1 MLECVFV
8 KFIDGAAGSGMITTW
23 ERIRCNGSHLRNFAD
38 VGTFIWYSPK
48 SLRIGDVRGVC
59 LGRVVFIGRWRGHD
73 AVVVIQRCDV
83 TAASSAESGP
93 NSSMR
98 ARRVILVDEFDAI
111 SDAEC
116 HDSFRCA
123 CVHHDCVRSTAQLGH
138 CRIHT
143 DQEGVLGVAHQDDRN
158 FFLNPGWHSVNKW

>member
-1 MLECVFV
+1 M
-8 KFIDGAAGSGMITTW
+8 
-23 ERIRCNGSHLRNFAD
+23 
-38 VGTFIWYSPK
+38 
-48 SLRIGDVRGVC
+48 
-59 LGRVVFIGRWRGHD
+59 
-73 AVVVIQRCDV
+73 VVIQRCDV

-143 DQEGVLGVAHQDDRN
+143 DQDGVLGVAHQDDRN
-158 FFLNPGWHSVNKW
+158 FFLNPGWHSVNKWCKCFSLIHSDRSLPFFVCFVISIAMGHSKALPRLACHSKLLAASARIYLDYGTYSLWPTASNRFSSL